1 MVTSLAAQLAQN
13 TSLNSALLVDRS
25 RRKPTASY
33 LFTGRDADQHDLD
46 SIHALASNAFLQ
58 LRQLSPAL
66 YTYEAILFSDAA
78 KGVDRTLLQADAAK
92 ELDANIKAAL
102 SLLGPYLMEAPTAK
116 VLEWLVRRFRIN
128 EFNVEDVLA
137 LFLPYHESP
146 HFAKMVT
153 ILHIQAN
160 SFYSFLSAYKS
171 AAQAVPRAALVQ
183 EMLRSPDLSRFV
195 AALLPNALKK
205 GKGYT
210 HHTLIAFHAGTLLD
224 FIARSKTLDDAVLAF
239 LLPAMLEPL
248 QAELPEKE
256 VVLANYIL
264 LCALSQKCTFTPS
277 ALKTIMGSMAS
288 CASCVVTKQFVHAA
302 VAVLSPQEPLKKLSN
317 SAVEKV
323 LALPDLD
330 NALVE
335 TFSWAGSE
343 KLVGALIAA
352 LIDRLFTTDTEIRA
366 TTLLNALLVAP
377 ETPSSLLKQIATVSV
392 DRSIS
397 TESSTSEKAV
407 LRRLLSSL
415 YQRHPVVLQDV
426 TQKMIEENEDVRDAV
441 EELSVSLT
449 VTGSSSKKVGESDL
463 ILASMDAD
471 VSVRVAGVRNM
482 VAVLTSNSE
491 SLDPEYKDAIH
502 TALLGRVLDN
512 TPQILTALYAEP
524 SAVVPIFRT
533 HSASYISA
541 LSTAL
546 TSKSQHTRETLRIHV
561 AFLADHY
568 TPGAGPAVTKEV
580 FERIVFPFLLFSKP
594 RQKSAVSVWGI
605 LDVSEAQGER
615 EPGLREYELLAGC
628 ADVVRWEEG
637 QVGRKKRGGAGG
649 LESMQVMA
657 NANMAVAARMAETI
671 LISNEHAQHFA
682 FFLAKLKDTDSHA
695 RGLAYLVVRALLGKM
710 SGEHQIEAARRVL
723 EAMSLKSLEGME
735 GFMDGADNLQEFLN
749 DTTLGKNVVT
759 KPNSQGTTH
768 WLQTSLLAMMP
779 IIPRPMTAQLDWLD
793 GTSLDSPDIDI
804 GARYVN
810 LMRTVYRLAN
820 SSTSLPLLSTALL
833 RAQFINLSD
842 DALAFLAGIWLTN
855 PRDVGQTP
863 FRHAALCHA
872 AAFLSAHESTEH
884 AVDFQTILPSLL
896 VALQDSDTA
905 IRIVALDC
913 VHLLVK
919 LSDGKTATG
928 VYAFDSIYGQG
939 SSQLQYLDWADYHK
953 YAKAVT
959 EFRDHI
965 VNDPGYI
972 RVFQLQYLAWPK
984 SDSRKAPA
992 IKRRVLCYLLSH
1004 ANGCRLPEVKLSLLH
1019 MLEGVSDSNKALI
1032 LLPSI
1037 QALSDEARSKA
1048 LKAAFGSRF
1057 EEFATLLVSCI
1068 DVSTVSELNNNNG
1081 SLWPAFIAVLR
1092 HYLLPK
1098 SLSSPRQAL
1107 LHHLEHGVFSG
1118 LTLVRKLEICQLLLE
1133 ISTEDVE
1140 SQTYCKAALD
1150 QLLQGVEL
1158 LVVLLNNLQP
1168 VPKDPTQR
1176 ANKRPKL
1183 DQSPSTGPIALA
1195 KLGILVEVLSGMYL
1209 PGSLDLLSCL
1219 MDLLNKVANTNAAS
1233 QADTVYVEQLLMSV
1247 IENVAGNIQD
1257 TTKVSPTAIR
1267 LEILVDIVRVA
1278 ENPQTFHQALLLMA
1292 SLARL
1297 APESVLHHIMPV
1309 FTFMGANVFH
1319 RDDIYSFRV
1328 VQKTIDNIVPVMVS
1342 SLREKHPDR
1351 LDLQIASR
1359 DFLRIFTEAA
1369 NHIPR
1374 HRRTHFFTHLAD
1386 VLGPEDFLAPL
1397 CVLIISKVANRIV
1410 RQHGEELQ
1418 ATLALPLSILHH
1430 HAPAKQIPGLI
1441 DILGEALH
1449 EISHVV
1455 DAAST
1460 EKTILDFS
1468 RDDEQPSQT
1477 SAYLKRR
1484 AQSLITFVGT
1494 TLETSTSA
1502 YTATQGVS
1510 TGSINNLVS
1519 VLLTIASRHDVPLT
1533 EADGTDLPKAARLSI
1548 DQCLKVMSAVDFINA
1563 IINMLDADETSVKAE
1578 ALRLFADRL
1587 VAISETVRKQSVPAV
1602 VKVIAKV
1609 KTFLA
1614 ERVDSLVRP
1623 AFGALKAVGSAPAP
1637 GEEGALT
1644 ECVPLVV
1651 SALRDAR
1658 YVASAVAVLPPLCS
1672 NLGPRIIPHFRF
1684 IIEECVNIIRTGTKE
1699 GSKASSALIGDAL
1712 KVLQALFSA
1721 IPTFWGKPELNKVVT
1736 LHLDLRASAVKF
1748 EDFEAFIR
1756 AIAKKAPSTVVIP
1769 TLCELWPSLQA
1780 AEGDAA
1786 LRFEAYSALLKR
1798 AVRSASRAIIL
1809 ENLRSLFKV
1818 FLEAFDLRGKL
1829 SVEEVSKVEP
1839 TTISAFIELT
1849 TKLNETAFKPL
1860 FRRLFDWAFADA
1872 GLTKKITFCRIYIA
1886 LLDYFKA
1893 LMTPYM
1899 SFVMPQFIALLQE
1912 DNADEHYPELWS
1924 CIVQTLS
1931 KSFSVDEGFFWRE
1944 DKQRQIIPVLISQI
1958 PKCVD
1963 LRDEDAKDQQ
1973 VAALVALADTADD
1986 DNLLKKINLDV
1997 LMHTRSEEVRI
2008 RLFALRSSE
2017 ALWSAHGSKF
2027 MGYVPETTTFIAECA
2042 EDENDS
2048 VVQATHKLKD
2058 AVEKATGESID
2069 NL

>member
-13 TSLNSALLVDRS
+13 ASLNSSLLVDRS

-66 YTYEAILFSDAA
+66 YTYEAVLFSDAA

-92 ELDANIKAAL
+92 ELDANIKATL
-102 SLLGPYLMEAPTAK
+102 SLLGPFLMEAPTAK

-205 GKGYT
+205 GKGYA
-210 HHTLIAFHAGTLLD
+210 HHTLIAFHTGTLLD

-248 QAELPEKE
+248 QAEAPEKE
-256 VVLANYIL
+256 VILANYVLI
-264 LCALSQKCTFTPS
+264 CALSQKCTFTSP
-277 ALKTIMGSMAS
+277 ALKTILGSMAS
-288 CASCVVTKQFVHAA
+288 CASRVVTKQFVHAA
-302 VAVLSPQEPLKKLSN
+302 VAVLNPQEPLKKLSN
-317 SAVEKV
+317 SATEKI

-330 NALVE
+330 SALVE

-343 KLVGALIAA
+343 KLVGALIPG
-352 LIDRLFTTDTEIRA
+352 LFSTDTEARA
-366 TTLLNALLVAP
+366 MTLLDALLIAP
-377 ETPSSLLKQIATVSV
+377 KTPSSVLKQIATVSV

-397 TESSTSEKAV
+397 AESSTSQKAV
-407 LRRLLSSL
+407 LRGLLSSL
-415 YQRHPVVLQDV
+415 YQRHPIVFQDI
-426 TQKMIEENEDVRDAV
+426 TQKMIEENEDLREAV

-471 VSVRVAGVRNM
+471 VNVRVAGVRNII
-482 VAVLTSNSE
+482 AALSSGSE
-491 SLDPEYKDAIH
+491 NLDTEYKEAVH
-502 TALLGRVLDN
+502 TALLARVLDN
-512 TPQILTALYAEP
+512 TPQVLTTLYAEP
-524 SAVVPIFRT
+524 SAVVPIFRA
-533 HSASYISA
+533 HSASYVSA
-541 LSTAL
+541 LSNAL
-546 TSKSQHTRETLRIHV
+546 TSKSQHTRETLRIHI
-561 AFLADHY
+561 AFLADYY
-568 TPGAGPAVTKEV
+568 TPGADLAVTKEV

-594 RQKSAVSVWGI
+594 RQKSAMSVWAI
-605 LDVSEAQGER
+605 LDASEAQGER
-615 EPGLREYELLAGC
+615 EPGLREYTLLAGC

-671 LISNEHAQHFA
+671 LISNEHAEHFA
-682 FFLAKLKDTDSHA
+682 FLLAKLKDTDSHA
-695 RGLAYLVVRALLGKM
+695 RDLAYLVVRALLGKM

-723 EAMSLKSLEGME
+723 EAMNLESLEGME
-735 GFMDGADNLQEFLN
+735 GFMAGADNLQEFLN

-804 GARYVN
+804 GSRYVN
-810 LMRTVYRLAN
+810 LMRTVYKLAN

-833 RAQFINLSD
+833 RAQFINLAD

-855 PRDVGQTP
+855 PRDVRQTP

-872 AAFLSAHESTEH
+872 AAFLSAHESAEDTI
-884 AVDFQTILPSLL
+884 DFQTILPSLL
-896 VALQDSDTA
+896 VALQDLDTA
-905 IRIVALDC
+905 VRIVALDC
-913 VHLLVK
+913 LHLLVK
-919 LSDGKTATG
+919 LSAGKTAKA

-939 SSQLQYLDWADYHK
+939 SSQLQYLDWADYRK
-953 YAKAVT
+953 YT
-959 EFRDHI
+959 EAILVFRDHVI
-965 VNDPGYI
+965 NDPGYV
-972 RVFQLQYLAWPK
+972 RVFQLQYLTGLKKDMAF
-984 SDSRKAPA
+984 
-992 IKRRVLCYLLSH
+992 KRRVLCFLLSH

-1019 MLEGVSDSNKALI
+1019 MLEGVSDINKAQI

-1037 QALSDEARSKA
+1037 QGLSDEAQSKA
-1048 LKAAFGSRF
+1048 LKATFGPQF
-1057 EEFATLLVSCI
+1057 EEFATLVVSSF
-1068 DVSTVSELNNNNG
+1068 DASTVPDLNRTEG
-1081 SLWPAFIAVLR
+1081 GLWPAFIAVLR

-1107 LHHLEHGVFSG
+1107 LHHLEHGLFSR
-1118 LTLVRKLEICQLLLE
+1118 LSLERKLEICQLLLE

-1140 SQTYCKAALD
+1140 SQTYCKTALAKI
-1150 QLLQGVEL
+1150 LEGVHL
-1158 LVVLLNNLQP
+1158 LVVLLDSLQP
-1168 VPKDPTQR
+1168 VPKEPTQR
-1176 ANKRPKL
+1176 ATKRAKL
-1183 DQSPSTGPIALA
+1183 DHAGPSALA
-1195 KLGILVEVLSGMYL
+1195 KLSLLAEVLSGISL

-1247 IENVAGNIQD
+1247 IENVAANIQD
-1257 TTKVSPTAIR
+1257 TAKVSSTSIR

-1278 ENPQTFHQALLLMA
+1278 ESPQTFHQALLLMA

-1297 APESVLHHIMPV
+1297 APESVLHHVMPV

-1319 RDDIYSFRV
+1319 RDDVYSFRV

-1342 SLREKHPDR
+1342 SLRENHPDR

-1374 HRRTHFFTHLAD
+1374 HRRTHFFTHLVD

-1441 DILGEALH
+1441 DILEEALR
-1449 EISHVV
+1449 EVSHVV
-1455 DAAST
+1455 DVAST
-1460 EKTILDFS
+1460 EKTVLDFS

-1484 AQSLITFVGT
+1484 AQSLITFVGI

-1502 YTATQGVS
+1502 YTAAQGVS
-1510 TGSINNLVS
+1510 TESLNNLVS
-1519 VLLTIASRHDVPLT
+1519 VLLTIASRHDIPPT
-1533 EADGTDLPKAARLSI
+1533 EADGTDLAKAARLSI
-1548 DQCLKVMSAVDFINA
+1548 NQCLKVMSAADFISA
-1563 IINMLDADETSVKAE
+1563 IINMLDADDTSVKAE
-1578 ALRLFADRL
+1578 ALRLFAGRL
-1587 VAISETVRKQSVPAV
+1587 AAVSETVRKQSVPAV
-1602 VKVIAKV
+1602 VQVVAKI

-1614 ERVDSLVRP
+1614 EQVDSLVRP
-1623 AFGALKAVGSAPAP
+1623 AFSALKAIGSSPAS
-1637 GEEGALT
+1637 GEESVLT

-1658 YVASAVAVLPPLCS
+1658 YVASAVTVLPPLCS
-1672 NLGPRIIPHFRF
+1672 NLGPRIIPHFRS
-1684 IIEECVNIIRTGTKE
+1684 IIEECVNIVRTGTKE
-1699 GSKASSALIGDAL
+1699 GSKGSSTLTGDAL

-1721 IPTFWGKPELNKVVT
+1721 IPTFWGKPEISKVVT

-1756 AIAKKAPSTVVIP
+1756 AIARKAPSTVVIP

-1780 AEGDAA
+1780 GEGDAA

-1798 AVRSASRAIIL
+1798 AVRTATRALIL
-1809 ENLRSLFKV
+1809 ENLRPLFKI
-1818 FLEAFDLRGKL
+1818 FLEAFGLRGKL
-1829 SVEEVSKVEP
+1829 SAEEATKVEP
-1839 TTISAFIELT
+1839 TTIAAFIELT

-1872 GLTKKITFCRIYIA
+1872 GLTKKITFCRIYVA

-1899 SFVMPQFIALLQE
+1899 SFVMPQFITLLQE

-1944 DKQRQIIPVLISQI
+1944 DKQRQIIPVLVSQI

-1963 LRDEDAKDQQ
+1963 LHDEDAKDQQ
-1973 VAALVALADTADD
+1973 VAALVALAEVADD

-1997 LMHTRSEEVRI
+1997 LMHTRSEEVRV

-2017 ALWSAHGSKF
+2017 ALWSTHGSKF

-2048 VVQATHKLKD
+2048 VVQATHKLKN